1 MKSFHLSLLALSLLV
16 ALPAAAAETPV
27 PPEAGVIAPGP
38 GLVLALKGGN
48 KLVLWGETL
57 EVSETDAFLQSGGM
71 CAFNLGYY
79 VQSYSGAT
87 DVTNTITDGD
97 RLAAKQTHVTL
108 AAGAKQY
115 IQTQPYLVPGMNK
128 LSLLVNAE
136 GGNTDAKTAYV
147 NVRGACGGSAATTTP
162 PTTSST
168 GSSTTTPPTTTGS
181 DKPTTTTPPATTP
194 PTTTSSEKPTTTSGT
209 PTTTP
214 TTSSCVGTISST
226 LELKIPCLQYTG
238 PFGTEI
244 FWVEMERVN
253 NPGSTEILYRLKSY
267 GLAK

>member
-1 MKSFHLSLLALSLLV
+1 MKSIHLSLLALSLAL
-16 ALPAAAAETPV
+16 ALPADAAETPV

-57 EVSETDAFLQSGGM
+57 ELSDTDAFLQSGGM

-147 NVRGACGGSAATTTP
+147 NVRGTCGGSAATTTP
-162 PTTSST
+162 PETSPT
-168 GSSTTTPPTTTGS
+168 GGTTTPPAATGSDKPPATTPPATTGS
-181 DKPTTTTPPATTP
+181 DKPGTTTP
-194 PTTTSSEKPTTTSGT
+194 SG
-209 PTTTP
+209 
-214 TTSSCVGTISST
+214 CVGTISSA
-226 LELKIPCLQYTG
+226 LALNIPCLQYTG

-244 FWVEMERVN
+244 FWVEMERMN
-253 NPGSTEILYRLKSY
+253 NPGSTEILYRLKNY
-267 GLAK
+267 GLTK